1 MTATAELPL
10 TFPAQ
15 LRKVQS
21 VSCAKTG
28 RLQDCPLCTK
38 PARTHTDSPEPVT
51 YCSGCCI
58 PERRFYRA
66 TASASARAWNSYA
79 RSLS

>member
-1 MTATAELPL
+1 MIATAELPL

-15 LRKVQS
+15 LRKVKS
-21 VSCAKTG
+21 AGEETG
-28 RLQDCPLCTK
+28 RLQDCPLCNK

-79 RSLS
+79 SSLS